1 MTLMSTAGI
10 VAPLQRVEGL
20 ILRATE
26 KVTAP
31 LIGVI
36 FLMVFLQVL
45 ARYVFYIAMPWVY
58 EFVLFLIAFVAFI
71 GSATAIHEDAHP
83 RIQLLLIKFPP
94 KVRLIV
100 YLMTNL
106 LIIWFTGIF
115 AFEGYKTAVFS
126 IPQRTSGL
134 GISLF
139 WPYLSMLIGGCL
151 MCAVT
156 VIDTIVMFV
165 TGNIPENDSMSG
177 GN

>member
-1 MTLMSTAGI
+1 MSTMGI
-10 VAPLQRVEGL
+10 VASLQRIEGL
-20 ILRATE
+20 ILRVVE

-31 LIGVI
+31 LIG
-36 FLMVFLQVL
+36 LVFLFVFIQVL

-83 RIQLLLIKFPP
+83 RIQLLLVRFPQ
-94 KVRLIV
+94 KVRFIV
-100 YLMTNL
+100 YLMINL
-106 LIIWFTGIF
+106 LIIWFTGVF

-126 IPQRTSGL
+126 IPQKTSGL

-139 WPYLSMLIGGCL
+139 WPYLSMLFGGFL

-156 VIDTIVMFV
+156 VIDTVIMLAI
-165 TGNIPENDSMSG
+165 GKIPETDIMSG
-177 GN
+177 GD

>member
-1 MTLMSTAGI
+1 MNTMEI
-10 VAPLQRVEGL
+10 VTSLQRIEGR
-20 ILRATE
+20 ILRAIE

-36 FLMVFLQVL
+36 FVVVFIQVL
-45 ARYVFYIAMPWVY
+45 ARYVFFIAMPWVY
-58 EFVLFLIAFVAFI
+58 EFVLFLVAFVAFI

-83 RIQLLLIKFPP
+83 RIQLLLTKFPQ
-94 KVRLIV
+94 KVQFIV
-100 YLMTNL
+100 CLMINL

-126 IPQRTSGL
+126 IPQKTSGL

-156 VIDTIVMFV
+156 VIDTVIMLITGKILE
-165 TGNIPENDSMSG
+165 TGNMSMSG